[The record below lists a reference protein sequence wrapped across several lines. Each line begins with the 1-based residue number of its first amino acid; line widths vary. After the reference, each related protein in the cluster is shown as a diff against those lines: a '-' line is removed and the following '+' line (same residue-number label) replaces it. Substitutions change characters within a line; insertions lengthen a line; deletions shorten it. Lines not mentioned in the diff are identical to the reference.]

1 MKKVLLVEDHLLLRM
16 SITFML
22 SHEDTAAI
30 SCDSLE
36 CAEEA
41 LLNHA
46 FDLLITDLKLS
57 STGDGMEG
65 MRLLEMVKKMNAAI
79 PVIIMTASGSAET
92 EENAYRLG
100 AYHYFEK
107 PFDIGLLAQKVQALG
122 ISTRRS
128 FLDGQTEYAGS
139 GKAHHEASGWQA
151 AGT

>member
-65 MRLLEMVKKMNAAI
+65 MRLLEMVKKNECRH
-79 PVIIMTASGSAET
+79 SGVRFGRNRKECLPPWS
-92 EENAYRLG
+92 
-100 AYHYFEK
+100 
-107 PFDIGLLAQKVQALG
+107 
-122 ISTRRS
+122 ISLFRKT
-128 FLDGQTEYAGS
+128 F
-139 GKAHHEASGWQA
+139 
-151 AGT
+151 